1 MRGKLIV
8 IEGTDCSGK
17 ETQTLLLE
25 QKLNDMGIDSK
36 RLSFP
41 MYNSPTGQIVAACY
55 LGKEEYCDYL
65 FKDGIRGLFKEGASE
80 VDYLTSSLYYA
91 ADRRYNSKEINN
103 LLDKG
108 INVILDRYLYSNLAH
123 QGGKIK
129 DRNDRYKYFDK
140 METLEF
146 DILEIPKP
154 DKVIFLYVP
163 YDVAV
168 ELKKKRDESMD
179 QHESNKEHLINAE
192 HTYFELADRYNFD
205 VVNCSVNGKIRT
217 INSIN
222 DELYSKV
229 ELLLK
234 KSLKK

>member
-1 MRGKLIV
+1 
-8 IEGTDCSGK
+8 
-17 ETQTLLLE
+17 
-25 QKLNDMGIDSK
+25 
-36 RLSFP
+36 
-41 MYNSPTGQIVAACY
+41 MYDSPTGQIVAACY

-91 ADRRYNSKEINN
+91 ADRRYNSKEIND

-129 DRNDRYKYFDK
+129 DKEVRYNYFDK

-163 YDVAV
+163 YHVAV
-168 ELKKKRDESMD
+168 ELKKNRDESMD

-192 HTYFELADRYNFD
+192 RTYFELADRYNFD
-205 VVNCSVNGKIRT
+205 IINCSVNNKIRT

-222 DELYSKV
+222 DELYSKI
-229 ELLLK
+229 ELLLE
-234 KSLKK
+234 KSREK

>member
-25 QKLNDMGIDSK
+25 QKLNELGINSK

-41 MYNSPTGQIVAACY
+41 MYDTPTGQIVATCY

-65 FKDGIRGLFKEGASE
+65 FKDGVRGLFKEGASE

-91 ADRRYNSKEINN
+91 ADRRYNSFKINE
-103 LLDKG
+103 LLDSG
-108 INVILDRYLYSNLAH
+108 VNVIVDRYLYSNLAH
-123 QGGKIK
+123 QGGKISDK
-129 DRNDRYKYFDK
+129 DVREKYFKK
-140 METLEF
+140 MELLEF

-163 YDVAV
+163 YDVAC
-168 ELKKKRDESMD
+168 ELKKNRDEALD
-179 QHESNKEHLINAE
+179 QNEMCREHLINAE
-192 HTYFELADRYNFD
+192 KTYFELADIYNFD
-205 VVNCSVNGKIRT
+205 IINCAPNNQIRT
-217 INSIN
+217 IKSIS

-229 ELLLK
+229 ELLVK
-234 KSLKK
+234 KCKG